1 MNLKDLIQKELVS
14 FTDEQD
20 GFRKFPRAKFA
31 FSRERAEEFSR
42 VSIETILDDKYFL
55 GLKWNGNQ
63 GLYPALKDLLL
74 ELEEER
80 QKRIIN
86 TFVFTGSIGAGKCQK
101 YNSLCVT
108 NKGILTMQEAH
119 DDPEVTHLLSE
130 SGMRPIISKIS
141 EGEKDGIELTFNNG
155 IISHTTPH
163 HRLRVWTEEGKIE
176 WKFVRDIREGDYV
189 IFTPNINDVWGTR
202 TEIDGYEL
210 TEKRCEVLGLWVAEG
225 RKYSTNIIEIISGE
239 KKEELEQLFIDADL
253 SFKHMRIVTN
263 AHHYNLYGD
272 IAQVVIKYFK
282 SGSSNKQIPQF
293 IREMPKHLIVAF
305 LRGMFAGDGS
315 FQVGKW
321 GRGTI
326 TYTTVSKELI
336 EQVAIFLTY
345 LGIKFSFCLDNR
357 PNRKEYKTCYSISI
371 RSNKERT
378 KFRDIIGT
386 IFERRVKALESCC
399 YEGIRE
405 KSRIDAIPYAD
416 KLGVDYFNIPEEYRK
431 HSYVNNGVIRNMFRK
446 IRRDSINRG
455 DLELLMSE
463 PYDILPEILKEIYY
477 NDYWAVPVKKVEN
490 KPTVM
495 YDFMVDGDPSYISN
509 GFINHNTTLISILAY
524 IEIFKLIILPNPAKY
539 YELTDGSTL
548 CHIML
553 SRDADKAK
561 KVTFKKLLPLFANSP
576 FFQDYY
582 PAQADYEKL
591 SENPRTFP
599 SELRFPKNLVVFPG
613 QSGAASA
620 LGHNIFSGGIDE
632 ANDFEYI
639 EKSKKTVIKTVYDAA
654 AEATNEILGRMDS
667 RFPWERLHRLGK
679 RHGILSLI
687 GQTRGPD
694 SFLERKIRE
703 AEALGDSSNTFWVRK
718 ARWES
723 QPRERFSKEE
733 FIFDITQ
740 GRIVEFI
747 SKEERDLSENKCE
760 ICNTLL
766 KHGAYIGNNGKL
778 VCSLDCYEET
788 FFGKSEIVKEKSS
801 GLNG

>member
-1 MNLKDLIQKELVS
+1 MNNGRIDNIPYMNCLNIDYYNIPKEYRTHRYKNSTKLYNIFASLKKCGKNGCISKNNLKFLI
-14 FTDEQD
+14 
-20 GFRKFPRAKFA
+20 
-31 FSRERAEEFSR
+31 
-42 VSIETILDDKYFL
+42 
-55 GLKWNGNQ
+55 
-63 GLYPALKDLLL
+63 
-74 ELEEER
+74 
-80 QKRIIN
+80 
-86 TFVFTGSIGAGKCQK
+86 
-101 YNSLCVT
+101 
-108 NKGILTMQEAH
+108 
-119 DDPEVTHLLSE
+119 
-130 SGMRPIISKIS
+130 
-141 EGEKDGIELTFNNG
+141 
-155 IISHTTPH
+155 
-163 HRLRVWTEEGKIE
+163 
-176 WKFVRDIREGDYV
+176 
-189 IFTPNINDVWGTR
+189 
-202 TEIDGYEL
+202 
-210 TEKRCEVLGLWVAEG
+210 
-225 RKYSTNIIEIISGE
+225 
-239 KKEELEQLFIDADL
+239 
-253 SFKHMRIVTN
+253 
-263 AHHYNLYGD
+263 
-272 IAQVVIKYFK
+272 
-282 SGSSNKQIPQF
+282 
-293 IREMPKHLIVAF
+293 
-305 LRGMFAGDGS
+305 
-315 FQVGKW
+315 
-321 GRGTI
+321 
-326 TYTTVSKELI
+326 
-336 EQVAIFLTY
+336 
-345 LGIKFSFCLDNR
+345 
-357 PNRKEYKTCYSISI
+357 
-371 RSNKERT
+371 
-378 KFRDIIGT
+378 
-386 IFERRVKALESCC
+386 
-399 YEGIRE
+399 
-405 KSRIDAIPYAD
+405 
-416 KLGVDYFNIPEEYRK
+416 
-431 HSYVNNGVIRNMFRK
+431 
-446 IRRDSINRG
+446 
-455 DLELLMSE
+455 SE
-463 PYDILPEILKEIYY
+463 PYDILPEVLKEIYY
-477 NDYWAVPVKKVEN
+477 NDYWMVPVKKIEY
-490 KPTVM
+490 KPTIM
-495 YDFMVDGDPSYISN
+495 YDFMVDGDPTYISN

-703 AEALGDSSNTFWVRK
+703 AEMLGDASHIFYVRK

-778 VCSLDCYEET
+778 VCCLDCYEET